1 MFKRASNY
9 TRIIVNE
16 CQAYTTDTVYRIHKL
31 DKSSSITSSQLA
43 FCFFN
48 SLTFLSCELEGR
60 FYGGGVLELVPSEVE
75 KTILP
80 LSTQVNDEDFEVL
93 DKMIR
98 DNVDI
103 DEILNFTDSKLLKR
117 ISKSERSMIR
127 STWKKLRDRR
137 SYRAKSKKKE
147 VKS

>member
-1 MFKRASNY
+1 MFKRASTY

-16 CQAYTTDTVYRIHKL
+16 CEAYTTDTVYRIHRL
-31 DKSSSITSSQLA
+31 DQSSNFSPAQLA
-43 FCFFN
+43 FSFFN

-80 LSTQVNDEDFEVL
+80 FNANVTDEDFATL
-93 DKMIR
+93 DRMLR
-98 DNVDI
+98 ENVDI
-103 DEILNFTDSKLLKR
+103 DEILDFTDGKLLKK
-117 ISKSERSMIR
+117 ISKRERAVVR
-127 STWKKLRDRR
+127 RTWKKLRDRR
-137 SYRAKSKKKE
+137 TYRARSNKKD